1 MIQFSKMTLK
11 EIGKTLLGWFGV
23 ATIIAVVACS
33 SLYGILAITQENYT
47 YTIFKSKAELNYY
60 SSKNSLVRAIDNYI
74 DSIATNSA
82 INGIALL
89 EKCDQYN
96 VDVRFAM
103 AQAQVE
109 GHFATQGIA
118 GKTHSAFNV
127 MAYDGKPADEIIAD
141 GHGYNHPDESIEPY
155 LKVLTKDYL
164 VGEKTE
170 MDLLDKFVNKD
181 GQRYASSDDYEQQ
194 LRSAYQMIVTK
205 TNISVLYAE
214 YQKYK
219 MICGK

>member
-1 MIQFSKMTLK
+1 MT
-11 EIGKTLLGWFGV
+11 G
-23 ATIIAVVACS
+23 
-33 SLYGILAITQENYT
+33 
-47 YTIFKSKAELNYY
+47 
-60 SSKNSLVRAIDNYI
+60 R
-74 DSIATNSA
+74 
-82 INGIALL
+82 
-89 EKCDQYN
+89 
-96 VDVRFAM
+96 
-103 AQAQVE
+103 
-109 GHFATQGIA
+109 
-118 GKTHSAFNV
+118 
-127 MAYDGKPADEIIAD
+127 
-141 GHGYNHPDESIEPY
+141 PDREPY

-181 GQRYASSDDYEQQ
+181 GQRYASSADYEQQ